1 MSACSPASA
10 TVHDVLIVGGGLV
23 GGALACALGQ
33 AGLRVAV
40 VDHEDPARLVRPEYD
55 GRASAVALT
64 ARNALAA
71 VGVWTGVAPHA
82 QPILDIR
89 VTEGDSPLFLQY
101 GAEVRDDRP
110 FGWMAENRVLRRAL
124 LARMAA
130 LPSVTLYA
138 PARLAELS
146 RDTDRAHAWLDDGRT
161 LAAALVVAA
170 DGRNSAVRR
179 QAGIG
184 VVDWDYGQHGIVC
197 TVGHERPH
205 RGIAHER
212 FLPAGPFA
220 ILPLPGNRSSIVWA
234 ERADLAPA
242 ILAQDDEGFL
252 AELRLRFGDF
262 LGDLALDG
270 PRFSH
275 PLGLRLAL
283 RYVDRRL
290 ALVGDAAHGLHP
302 IAGQGMN
309 MGIRD
314 VAALAELVVERHR
327 LGLDIGDP
335 AVLARYQAWRRFDNL
350 LMAAMTDGINRL
362 FSNRIPPL
370 RLVRDL
376 GLAAVHR
383 MPPLKRLFARHA
395 MGLAGD
401 LPRLLRGEAP

>member
-1 MSACSPASA
+1 MSASSPAFA

-40 VDHEDPARLVRPEYD
+40 VDHEDPARLVRAEYD
-55 GRASAVALT
+55 GRASAVALS

-110 FGWMAENRVLRRAL
+110 FGWMAENRALRRAL
-124 LARMAA
+124 LARMAV
-130 LPSVTLYA
+130 LPGVTLYA

-146 RDTDRAHAWLDDGRT
+146 RDTERASARLDDGRT

-170 DGRNSAVRR
+170 DGRGSAVRR

-184 VVDWDYGQHGIVC
+184 VVDRDYRQHGIVC
-197 TVGHERPH
+197 TVRHERPH

-242 ILAQDDEGFL
+242 IMAQDDEGFL

-262 LGDLALDG
+262 LGDLALEG
-270 PRFSH
+270 RRFSH
-275 PLGLRLAL
+275 SLGLRLAL

-335 AVLARYQAWRRFDNL
+335 AILARYQVWRRFDNL